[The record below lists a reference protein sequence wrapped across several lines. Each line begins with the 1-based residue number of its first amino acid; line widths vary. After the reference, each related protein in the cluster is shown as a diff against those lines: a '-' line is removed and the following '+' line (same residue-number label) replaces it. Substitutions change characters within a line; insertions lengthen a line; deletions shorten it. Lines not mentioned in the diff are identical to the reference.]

1 MVIVKLMGGLGNQ
14 MFQYAL
20 GKAMAKRLETT
31 LKLDLDFLLDRTPR
45 ENFVFRDY
53 DLDVF
58 NLSVERALPDDISP
72 FFYQPKNKFDKL
84 FSRLK
89 KWWVP
94 YTAYREA
101 HFHVDPAVF
110 LLSGNIYL
118 EGYWQ
123 SAQYFQDIEDEIRTD
138 FSFRSPIAPTSKQL
152 SDEIENKNSVCINV
166 RRADFLN
173 TSFHGVC
180 NMNYFGP
187 AIEFMAS
194 RVVNSH
200 FFVFSDDPEWCL
212 NNFKLP
218 YRFTFV
224 GHEHKGEKFSS
235 YLQLMAQCKHFII
248 PNSSFAW
255 WAVWMNQGDEKVVV
269 APTVWFTDSSWDT
282 CDLIPNTW
290 IRMEN

>member
-1 MVIVKLMGGLGNQ
+1 

-20 GKAMAKRLETT
+20 GRAMAKRLGTT

-53 DLDVF
+53 DLDIF

-72 FFYQPKNKFDKL
+72 FFYQPKNRFDAL
-84 FSRLK
+84 VSRLK

-94 YTAYREA
+94 YTVYREA

-152 SDEIENKNSVCINV
+152 SDEIENKNSVCVNV

-180 NMNYFGP
+180 DMKYFGP
-187 AIEFMAS
+187 AVKLLAS
-194 RVVNSH
+194 RVKDSH

-212 NNFKLP
+212 NNFNLP

-235 YLQLMAQCKHFII
+235 YLQLMARCKHFII

-255 WAVWMNQGDEKVVV
+255 WAVWMNRGGDKIVV
-269 APTVWFTDSSWDT
+269 APTVWFTDTSWDT
-282 CDLIPNTW
+282 GDLIPKSW
-290 IRMEN
+290 IRIEN